1 MKTYMRLT
9 LVITFTALGLTT
21 TATQATA
28 QQDRTI
34 RLGAFQVTAP
44 ETWVRKP
51 PQSRITS
58 DEFAAPAAEGDKA
71 DGRFTVTAAGGSV
84 DDNINRW
91 IGQFKQPDGSPTKD
105 QAKVSKQQV
114 AGQTVHLIDIS
125 GTYDDR
131 PPFAPGG
138 GVQREKY
145 RMLAAVI
152 ETKEGNFFLKFYGP
166 RLTISE
172 NEKPFHEMVQ
182 SLKPASR

>member
-1 MKTYMRLT
+1 MKSHVQIALALT
-9 LVITFTALGLTT
+9 LISLADAL
-21 TATQATA
+21 TATEAVA

-44 ETWVRKP
+44 EKWVRKQ

-58 DEFAAPAAEGDKA
+58 DEFAAPAVEGDMA

-91 IGQFKQPDGSPTKD
+91 IGQFKQPDGSATKD
-105 QAKVSKQQV
+105 QAKISKEQI
-114 AGQTVHLIDIS
+114 AGQTVHLVDIS

-145 RMLAAVI
+145 RMLAAVM

-166 RLTISE
+166 RLTITE
-172 NEKPFHEMVQ
+172 NEKAFQEMVHG
-182 SLKPASR
+182 LKPASR

>member
-1 MKTYMRLT
+1 MKSHLQIALAVA
-9 LVITFTALGLTT
+9 LVALASSITAN
-21 TATQATA
+21 QVEA
-28 QQDRTI
+28 QQDRTV

-44 ETWVRKP
+44 EKWVRKP

-91 IGQFKQPDGSPTKD
+91 IGQFKQADGSATKD
-105 QAKVSKQQV
+105 QAKVSKQEI
-114 AGQTVHLIDIS
+114 AGQTVHLVDIS

-131 PPFAPGG
+131 PPFAPGQ

-145 RMLAAVI
+145 RMLAAVVV
-152 ETKEGNFFLKFYGP
+152 TKEGNFFLKFYGP
-166 RLTISE
+166 RLTITE